1 MDESDSERETDSEHD
16 AQELARLVR
25 FITRP
30 GRRFGLGL
38 ATYVSPSVGEAMRQR
53 AIERVREG
61 GTRVGS
67 VEFAALAGDVIGLL
81 ARACEGLDVLFV
93 TNLDPIAYDT
103 TDQGLETRVLMHLN
117 LRRDELPDRIDV
129 RVVFWLIAEGY
140 PQAARLAWDLLMV
153 ANTRFEFVVE
163 DEREPEPEPVEV
175 PMRPSWL
182 PPPGEIA
189 AEVLARQAA
198 HFADA
203 ANVGSPLARAEA
215 AASAGRAFAAMDR
228 FSDAI
233 VWLRRAAEGF
243 EQLGPDSLIDAA
255 QQYRRLGE
263 IARLLGDDKL
273 QEFATSRSLDL
284 LESSGLDRENLEREW
299 IESSL
304 LSRGRDPRYA
314 AATDT
319 ELVRAWQ
326 QGNHMAGSA
335 FVERHFAAIR
345 SYFLMRAPANYE
357 DHVQDTFSLFS
368 QLIKAC
374 ATADHWHWPA
384 VPLSW
389 IGDRHL
395 FNELLDR
402 GPREA
407 LFFIARRVLATH
419 LSNQRPWSELEDDVT
434 DMASL
439 DPESVM
445 QGRERIELLRNALQN
460 LRADVAELIE
470 LRYLHDLSNAELAR
484 LFAVSEPTIR
494 IRLLAAREHLRREYE
509 FQFPRHEE
517 LTDQDLEAWFDL
529 RKARRA
535 PK

>member
-25 FITRP
+25 FMTRP

-93 TNLDPIAYDT
+93 TDLDPIAYDA

-163 DEREPEPEPVEV
+163 GEREPEPEPVEV

-182 PPPGEIA
+182 PPPGEIS
-189 AEVLARQAA
+189 EHVLAQQAA
-198 HFADA
+198 RFADA
-203 ANVGSPLARAEA
+203 ANVGSPIARAEA

-255 QQYRRLGE
+255 QQYRRLAE
-263 IARLLGDDKL
+263 IAGLLGDEKL

-284 LESSGLDRENLEREW
+284 LESSGLTGESLEREW
-299 IESSL
+299 IESAAV
-304 LSRGRDPRYA
+304 SRERIPYA
-314 AATDT
+314 TATDT
-319 ELVRAWQ
+319 ELVHAWQ
-326 QGNHMAGSA
+326 RGDHRAGSTFLA
-335 FVERHFAAIR
+335 RHLAALA
-345 SYFLMRAPANYE
+345 SYFLRRTVAKHE
-357 DHVQDTFSLFS
+357 DLIQDTLFLFTKSIIKDRAEHKHPRAALFS
-368 QLIKAC
+368 IARGVLMSHLRDLYR
-374 ATADHWHWPA
+374 TSTGVDHADNVYIDDMYLDTEDPSLDEIFQDLT
-384 VPLSW
+384 PLSV
-389 IGDRHL
+389 GD
-395 FNELLDR
+395 LLDLR
-402 GPREA
+402 YVYDLSDAELSEIFEIPEA
-407 LFFIARRVLATH
+407 TIQARLHIALKRLQQAY
-419 LSNQRPWSELEDDVT
+419 
-434 DMASL
+434 
-439 DPESVM
+439 
-445 QGRERIELLRNALQN
+445 RERSPG
-460 LRADVAELIE
+460 
-470 LRYLHDLSNAELAR
+470 HK
-484 LFAVSEPTIR
+484 
-494 IRLLAAREHLRREYE
+494 
-509 FQFPRHEE
+509 E
-517 LTDQDLEAWFDL
+517 LTDQDLEAWFAQ
-529 RKARRA
+529 RKARLA

>member
-1 MDESDSERETDSEHD
+1 MDESEREQETDSEHD

-38 ATYVSPSVGEAMRQR
+38 ATYVSPSVGEAMRQS

-243 EQLGPDSLIDAA
+243 EQLGPDSLIDAT
-255 QQYRRLGE
+255 QQYRRLAE
-263 IARLLGDDKL
+263 IAGLLGD
-273 QEFATSRSLDL
+273 EFLKELAISRSLL
-284 LESSGLDRENLEREW
+284 LVESSDLTRDDLEREW
-299 IESSL
+299 IESSVL
-304 LSRGRDPRYA
+304 PRGRGSYET
-314 AATDT
+314 ATDM
-319 ELVRAWQ
+319 ELIRAWQ
-326 QGNHMAGSA
+326 KGDRKAGSE
-335 FVERHFAAIR
+335 FIERHFAAIR
-345 SYFLMRAPANYE
+345 SYFLRRVGSDYDDPL
-357 DHVQDTFSLFS
+357 QDTFARFAKLIVVGKIYQGHPRAALFS
-368 QLIKAC
+368 
-374 ATADHWHWPA
+374 
-384 VPLSW
+384 
-389 IGDRHL
+389 
-395 FNELLDR
+395 
-402 GPREA
+402 
-407 LFFIARRVLATH
+407 IARVVLVERLHKYPSSRDPDDNVYIDDIHPDAD
-419 LSNQRPWSELEDDVT
+419 NAALE
-434 DMASL
+434 
-439 DPESVM
+439 E
-445 QGRERIELLRNALQN
+445 ALQN
-460 LRADVAELIE
+460 IPLDTADLLE
-470 LRYLHDLSNAELAR
+470 LRYVHDLSGTELAELFEVPEATIQSR
-484 LFAVSEPTIR
+484 LHTAMKK
-494 IRLLAAREHLRREYE
+494 LQQAYRERSPGHAEITFR
-509 FQFPRHEE
+509 
-517 LTDQDLEAWFDL
+517 DLIAWFAL
-529 RKARRA
+529 RKALTPRSV
-535 PK
+535 P